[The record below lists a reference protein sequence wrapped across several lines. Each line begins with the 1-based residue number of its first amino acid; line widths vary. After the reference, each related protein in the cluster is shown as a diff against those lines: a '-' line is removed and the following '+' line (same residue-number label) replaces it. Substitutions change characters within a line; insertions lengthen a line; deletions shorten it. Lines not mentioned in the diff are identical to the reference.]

1 MLQEIEIEIEIEI
14 GGSHHTLLVA
24 SRWNH
29 PSSLVGV
36 RHHGPW
42 PGIGDLEKWRIEEL
56 DNY

>member
-56 DNY
+56 DN